1 MKKNL
6 LMTAALLSLTV
17 SSMDAAKVYF
27 RNDDNWNDVYCYAW
41 IKDVDG
47 SQNQTWPGAKI
58 STETIK
64 NLDFYVAV
72 LDENK
77 YNQII
82 FNGGGKQTKDL
93 DLKDGYCY
101 FPDSSYKTLD
111 EVIKELAPTEPVD
124 PDPVDPETVTVSLRG
139 DFDGWGAGYA
149 FNTEDNVVY
158 TLQCSGIGN
167 QQFKYV
173 ITKGGVDT
181 WRGTKQT
188 LEEGISYTIDTD
200 GGTGNNLSLKDGYAG
215 EVIFTFNITDN
226 TFKWEK
232 VPVVIEV
239 KKGVWLEVPV
249 TWTRNDNA
257 IENGTISN
265 EDLKA
270 NLYCTFT
277 NSEGSYEVYPSSYK
291 VDESSKK
298 VCYKFDVDG
307 DMTGVQFTN
316 KHHDVVTNTWAYY
329 DNAIYQVTMPEGNAP
344 KYAYDQ
350 DGKRVE
356 GPGYD
361 QYTSTRVYFDNTN
374 NWEKVFCY
382 AFRSSAQVESAWPG
396 YEVTSQKEEFF
407 RNGVKVTLWYYD
419 VDDRYTHIIFNN
431 GNSGDGNQT
440 KDMDVYA
447 NGVYSVET
455 PAYTAP
461 DEVVN
466 VHQIIGN
473 HAVAPKAKTILYIPN
488 ENQGPSIYLWCSG
501 VYGGEYAKEKELPAV
516 TLNGQTYYRWTS
528 TQINGIEK
536 ANFSFKGPGKD
547 GNEKKF
553 EDVALPEDGNYF
565 IFDGRSEKFEPTNI
579 LTIEEANLPAS
590 ITVAGE
596 NVYGVDN
603 AVEDKVAE
611 RKDLSKESIEVAM
624 SADGTYAFW
633 IKNIDVNNDGK
644 FWITFNGT
652 RYGINNPGDNRLL
665 SRACK
670 DAVAGES
677 AYAVPGRNTRAYCI
691 TFDPRANSF
700 FSDWVVNAN
709 TLTLYKDGKE
719 ITEADVISIPATEL
733 KGKIVNFV
741 ALVSNQAEIST
752 SQDYSANMVIRLNP
766 GEWVNDFTLWD
777 NENKNP
783 NGENAYVGENVASSS
798 FVELTD
804 GAFKF
809 SLNIPVA
816 GTYEMEGFFT
826 GDDSFDKASVKR
838 TIEVYPT
845 FESLGLTIN
854 NTRIKAGQ
862 SINVN
867 EEDPNYP
874 GYDSNRARV
883 DVRAGM
889 PQVKGLEIWYK
900 KVETSAPA
908 ARSNVR
914 RAAPS
919 TDGYTLYKDGM
930 KIEPNTSYSMLIKQN
945 GVWNA
950 EPQDFSISA
959 LNQTVGVDEIATEE
973 GETRYFNLQGVE
985 VVNPESGIYVKIV
998 NGKATK
1004 VLVK

>member
-27 RNDDNWNDVYCYAW
+27 RNDNNWSKVNCYAW
-41 IKDVDG
+41 TEGAG
-47 SQNQTWPGAKI
+47 SNASWPGVEI
-58 STETIK
+58 SKETIQ
-64 NLDFYVAV
+64 NLDFYVAE
-72 LDENK
+72 LDENE
-77 YNQII
+77 YNQVI
-82 FNGGGKQTKDL
+82 FNGDGKQTGDL
-93 DLKDGYCY
+93 PLKDGYCY
-101 FPDSSYKTLD
+101 FPNNTYKTLD
-111 EVIKELAPTEPVD
+111 QAIEDLNPTTP
-124 PDPVDPETVTVSLRG
+124 PDPVEPETVTVSLKG
-139 DFDGWGAGYA
+139 GFDGWKDGYT
-149 FNTEDNVVY
+149 FTTEDDVVY
-158 TLQCSGIGN
+158 TLKCSGIGS
-167 QQFKYV
+167 QPIKYV
-173 ITKGGVDT
+173 ITKGKEET
-181 WRGTKQT
+181 WRSNGQALDENKV
-188 LEEGISYTIDTD
+188 YTI
-200 GGTGNNLSLKDGYAG
+200 TGNETANMSLAGGYEG

-232 VPVVIEV
+232 VPVVIV
-239 KKGVWLEVPV
+239 PQKSVWLEVPV
-249 TWTRNDNA
+249 TWARNDNKV
-257 IENGTISN
+257 ENGAITM

-277 NSEGSYEVYPSSYK
+277 NDEGSYEVYPSSYK
-291 VDESSKK
+291 VDDSSKK
-298 VCYKFDVDG
+298 VCYKFDVEG
-307 DMTGVQFTN
+307 DMTSVQFTN
-316 KHHDVVTNTWAYY
+316 KHHEVVTNTWAYY
-329 DNAIYQVTMPEGNAP
+329 ENAIYQVTMPEGNAP

-374 NWEKVFCY
+374 NWQKVYCY
-382 AFRSSAQVESAWPG
+382 AFRSSAQVESVWPG
-396 YEVTSQKEEFF
+396 YEVTSQKEEFV
-407 RNGVKVTLWYYD
+407 RDGEKVTLWYYD
-419 VDDRYTHIIFNN
+419 VDDRYTHIIFN
-431 GNSGDGNQT
+431 DGGSNQT
-440 KDMDVYA
+440 KDMDAYA
-447 NGVYSVET
+447 NGVYSVNT

-473 HAVAPKAKTILYIPN
+473 HAVAPKAKTILYLPN
-488 ENQGPSIYLWCSG
+488 ASQGSSIYLWCAG
-501 VYGGEYAKEKELPAV
+501 VYGGEYAKEIELPAV
-516 TLNGQTYYRWTS
+516 TFNGKTYYRWTS

-536 ANFSFKGPGKD
+536 ANFTFKGPGKE

-553 EDVALPEDGNYF
+553 ENVALPEDGNYF
-565 IFDGRSEKFEPTNI
+565 IFDGNSDEFDSANI

-590 ITVAGE
+590 ISVEGE

-633 IKNIDVNNDGK
+633 IKNISVNENGK

-652 RYGINNPGDNRLL
+652 RYGINDPENNRLL

-670 DAVAGES
+670 DAVAGDA

-709 TLTLYKDGKE
+709 TLALHKDGKE
-719 ITEADVISIPATEL
+719 INESDVISIPATTLGEDS
-733 KGKIVNFV
+733 KNFV

-777 NENKNP
+777 NVNNNP

-798 FVELTD
+798 FVELID
-804 GAFKF
+804 GAFNF

-845 FESLGLTIN
+845 LKSLGLTIN
-854 NTRIKAGQ
+854 NTKIVAGEAIK
-862 SINVN
+862 VN
-867 EEDPNYP
+867 AADPNYP
-874 GYDSNRARV
+874 GYDSDRARV

-950 EPQDFSISA
+950 EPQDFSIST
-959 LNQTVGVDEIATEE
+959 LDETVGVDEIATEE
-973 GETRYFNLQGVE
+973 GEARYFNLQGVE
-985 VVNPESGIYVKIV
+985 VANPESGIYVKIV